1 MSCDASCIK
10 SKWNAT
16 YWQRLAITVFGKE
29 RQDVH
34 TAHQLVRA
42 NQAELPV
49 RALCETLKVF
59 TSGYYGWR
67 DRHLSQRAKANVS
80 WCERIAQYTPGQ
92 R

>member
-16 YWQRLAITVFGKE
+16 YWQRLAITVFRKE

-34 TAHQLVRA
+34 PPHQLVTA
-42 NQAELPV
+42 NQAEPPV
-49 RALCETLKVF
+49 RVLCETLKVL
-59 TSGYYGWR
+59 TSGYYDWR
-67 DRHLSQRAKANVS
+67 DHPLSQRAKANVS

>member
-1 MSCDASCIK
+1 M
-10 SKWNAT
+10 
-16 YWQRLAITVFGKE
+16 
-29 RQDVH
+29 
-34 TAHQLVRA
+34 RA